1 MLSAPKPCP
10 VNKTDIHSFIT
21 QLGPAEEM
29 LSTNGGPIPYIKWL
43 RYERDRM
50 MRKGILSVTIW
61 EDPATKHVCL
71 ARLRTE

>member
-1 MLSAPKPCP
+1 M
-10 VNKTDIHSFIT
+10 NRTDLQSFIT
-21 QLGPAEEM
+21 QLGPADE
-29 LSTNGGPIPYIKWL
+29 LISTNSGQMPYIKWL

-61 EDPATKHVCL
+61 EDPVTKQVCL

>member
-1 MLSAPKPCP
+1 M
-10 VNKTDIHSFIT
+10 
-21 QLGPAEEM
+21 GPAEEM

-43 RYERDRM
+43 RYERDCM

>member
-1 MLSAPKPCP
+1 M
-10 VNKTDIHSFIT
+10 NRTDLQSFIT
-21 QLGPAEEM
+21 QPGPPDE
-29 LSTNGGPIPYIKWL
+29 LIRTNCGQLPYIKWL

-61 EDPATKHVCL
+61 EDPLTKQVCL